1 MRQLMLGNKALA
13 RGLYEGGCSIVSSYP
28 GTPSTEV
35 TEEAVK
41 FEEIYCEW
49 APNEKVALET
59 AFGASLAGK
68 RSFCGMK
75 HVGLNVAADPLF
87 TCSYTGVNGGL
98 IICVADDPAMHSSQ
112 NEQDSRH
119 YAIAAK
125 VPMLEPADSAETCEF
140 AKAAYE
146 ISEEFDTPVIIRMC
160 TRIAHSQ
167 SRPKV
172 ILPIVERTEA
182 AILEKAAAFSSL
194 CADCVEWRV
203 DLFDAAADPGAVVR
217 CLAKLRVLLKEKL
230 LLVTLRTKEE
240 GGSIPVSHEGYLRFL
255 RTVLDT
261 DCADL
266 IDIEFFTAGADL
278 PALVQ
283 DAHTAGVKVVCSSHD
298 FHKTPPKAELVSRM
312 VVMQQAGADLPKLA
326 VMPQSRADVLELLAA
341 TAEMT
346 DHHPE
351 TPVITMSM
359 GALGAVSRLCGEAFG
374 SAMTFANPGTASA
387 PGQVGLDV
395 VNAVL
400 DSLRLS

>member
-1 MRQLMLGNKALA
+1 MSCVPV
-13 RGLYEGGCSIVSSYP
+13 RGCRIGEG
-28 GTPSTEV
+28 
-35 TEEAVK
+35 
-41 FEEIYCEW
+41 
-49 APNEKVALET
+49 
-59 AFGASLAGK
+59 
-68 RSFCGMK
+68 
-75 HVGLNVAADPLF
+75 
-87 TCSYTGVNGGL
+87 
-98 IICVADDPAMHSSQ
+98 
-112 NEQDSRH
+112 
-119 YAIAAK
+119 
-125 VPMLEPADSAETCEF
+125 
-140 AKAAYE
+140 
-146 ISEEFDTPVIIRMC
+146 
-160 TRIAHSQ
+160 
-167 SRPKV
+167 RPKV
-172 ILPIVERTEA
+172 ILPIVERTES
-182 AILEKAAAFSSL
+182 AILEKAAAFSTL
-194 CADCVEWRV
+194 CADCVEWRA

-240 GGSIPVSHEGYLRFL
+240 GGSIPVSHEGYLCFL

-266 IDIEFFTAGADL
+266 IDIEFFTAGTDL

-283 DAHTAGVKVVCSSHD
+283 DVCSSHD
-298 FHKTPPKAELVSRM
+298 FHKTPPKAEMVSRM
-312 VVMQQAGADLPKLA
+312 VAMQQAGADLPKLA
-326 VMPQSRADVLELLAA
+326 VMPQSRADVLELLSA

>member
-1 MRQLMLGNKALA
+1 MSCVPVSGCRIG
-13 RGLYEGGCSIVSSYP
+13 EG
-28 GTPSTEV
+28 
-35 TEEAVK
+35 
-41 FEEIYCEW
+41 
-49 APNEKVALET
+49 
-59 AFGASLAGK
+59 
-68 RSFCGMK
+68 
-75 HVGLNVAADPLF
+75 
-87 TCSYTGVNGGL
+87 
-98 IICVADDPAMHSSQ
+98 
-112 NEQDSRH
+112 
-119 YAIAAK
+119 
-125 VPMLEPADSAETCEF
+125 
-140 AKAAYE
+140 
-146 ISEEFDTPVIIRMC
+146 
-160 TRIAHSQ
+160 
-167 SRPKV
+167 RPKV

-182 AILEKAAAFSSL
+182 AILEKAAAFSTLS
-194 CADCVEWRV
+194 ADCVVWRG
-203 DLFDAAADPGAVVR
+203 DLFEAAADPGAVVR
-217 CLAKLRVLLKEKL
+217 CLAKLRVLLMEKL

-266 IDIEFFTAGADL
+266 IDIEFFTAGTDL

-298 FHKTPPKAELVSRM
+298 FHKTPPKAEMVSRM
-312 VVMQQAGADLPKLA
+312 VAMQQAGADLPKLA
-326 VMPQSRADVLELLAA
+326 VMPQSRADVLELLELLAA

-359 GALGAVSRLCGEAFG
+359 CALGAVSRLCGEAFG

-395 VNAVL
+395 VYAVL

>member
-1 MRQLMLGNKALA
+1 M
-13 RGLYEGGCSIVSSYP
+13 
-28 GTPSTEV
+28 
-35 TEEAVK
+35 
-41 FEEIYCEW
+41 
-49 APNEKVALET
+49 
-59 AFGASLAGK
+59 
-68 RSFCGMK
+68 
-75 HVGLNVAADPLF
+75 
-87 TCSYTGVNGGL
+87 
-98 IICVADDPAMHSSQ
+98 
-112 NEQDSRH
+112 
-119 YAIAAK
+119 
-125 VPMLEPADSAETCEF
+125 
-140 AKAAYE
+140 
-146 ISEEFDTPVIIRMC
+146 
-160 TRIAHSQ
+160 
-167 SRPKV
+167 
-172 ILPIVERTEA
+172 
-182 AILEKAAAFSSL
+182 
-194 CADCVEWRV
+194 EWRV

-240 GGSIPVSHEGYLRFL
+240 GGSVLVSHEGYLRFL

-266 IDIEFFTAGADL
+266 IDIEFFTAGTDL

-283 DAHTAGVKVVCSSHD
+283 DAHTAGVKVVCSNHD

-312 VVMQQAGADLPKLA
+312 VAMQQAGADLPKLA